1 MKLQNLLLYTY
12 FLIIS
17 DTNNWST
24 VSSLSSKRDAVA
36 ACMFGDKIVAVGG
49 FDGSHYLQTVEQ
61 YDPITNEWSSL
72 KSLVTGRA
80 GACVIAVNNNREVN
94 K

>member
-1 MKLQNLLLYTY
+1 MPY
-12 FLIIS
+12 FS
-17 DTNNWST
+17 DTNTWSS
-24 VSSLSSKRDAVA
+24 VASLSNKRDAVA
-36 ACMFGDKIVAVGG
+36 ACLFGDKIVAVGG

-72 KSLVTGRA
+72 KSLITGRA
-80 GACVIAVNNNREVN
+80 GACIIAVSNNIYVN

>member
-1 MKLQNLLLYTY
+1 MYI
-12 FLIIS
+12 FIP
-17 DTNNWST
+17 DTNTWST
-24 VSSLSSKRDAVA
+24 VSSLSSKRDAIA

-61 YDPITNEWSSL
+61 YDPITNEWSAL
-72 KSLVTGRA
+72 KSLITGRA
-80 GACVIAVNNNREVN
+80 GACVITVSNNLEVN